1 MKFAIFFICCLL
13 PLFILLSANNPR
25 KFAVAMKK
33 HLKNNHAKEQGGTDM
48 LAIINQFVGKK
59 CEIQTIESRYRG
71 IIDSIEENW
80 VVVKDSDYNTTEII
94 NLEYVTEIRQCREKK
109 SRKDRKGTEIAET
122 TEENGQSAPAAP
134 QEEKPEI

>member
-1 MKFAIFFICCLL
+1 
-13 PLFILLSANNPR
+13 
-25 KFAVAMKK
+25 MKK

-48 LAIINQFVGKK
+48 LALMNQFVGKK

-122 TEENGQSAPAAP
+122 TEGNGQSASAAP